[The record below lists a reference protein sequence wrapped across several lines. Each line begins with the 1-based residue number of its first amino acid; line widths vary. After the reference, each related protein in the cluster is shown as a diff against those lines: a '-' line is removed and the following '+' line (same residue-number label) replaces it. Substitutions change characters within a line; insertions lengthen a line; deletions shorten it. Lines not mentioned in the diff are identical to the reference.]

1 MNVAIIGSGG
11 REHAIALKLSESK
24 SVTNIYTIP
33 GNPGTKNIG
42 KNISIKPE
50 NQSEILK
57 FCTEQKIDLVVIGP
71 EKPLTDGLSDFL
83 RQNGFYVFGPS
94 KEAAR
99 IEGEK
104 SFAKNLMKK
113 YLIPTA
119 GFEIFTKDN
128 YEDAVKYL
136 QLANYPVVIKAN
148 GIAAG
153 KGVIIADTFED
164 AREALKEC
172 FINSSF
178 GSAGDTVVIEEFMT
192 GQEASIFA
200 ITDGE
205 KFVLLPAAQDHK
217 RIHDGDKGKNTGGMG
232 AYAPTPF
239 VTKEIEK
246 FVAEKIITPT
256 LDAMR
261 TEGKSF
267 NGCLYCGLMLTPNG
281 PKVVEFNCRFGDPE
295 TQVVLP
301 LLNGDFFELLYS
313 AAKGDVDT
321 ESVNYNNGSAIAV
334 VMASQGY
341 PDSSESGIEIK
352 GLEKFPKEDVH
363 VIHAGTKDIDGKI
376 FTNGGR
382 VLNIV
387 SAIEINDL
395 KLCKETVYK
404 AIPEIYFDGMQ
415 FRKDISDK
423 ALINKL

>member
-11 REHAIALKLSESK
+11 REHSISLKLSESK
-24 SVTNIYTIP
+24 TVKNIYVIP
-33 GNPGTKNIG
+33 GNPGTKNIA
-42 KNISIKPE
+42 KNVQIKPE
-50 NQSEILK
+50 NQKEIVK
-57 FCTEQKIDLVVIGP
+57 FCSEQKIDLVIIGP
-71 EKPLTDGLSDFL
+71 EKPLTDGLADLL
-83 RQNGFYVFGPS
+83 RQSGFYVFGPS

-113 YLIPTA
+113 YSVPTA
-119 GFEIFTKDN
+119 EFEIFTKEN
-128 YEDAVKYL
+128 YENAVTYL
-136 QLANYPVVIKAN
+136 HAVNYPIVIKAN

-172 FINSSF
+172 LINSSF

-205 KFVLLPAAQDHK
+205 DFILLPAVQDHK

-239 VTKEIEK
+239 VTKEIEN
-246 FVAEKIITPT
+246 FVAEKIIRPT
-256 LDAMR
+256 LDAMKI
-261 TEGKSF
+261 EGKPF
-267 NGCLYCGLMLTPNG
+267 NGCLYCGLMLTPQG
-281 PKVVEFNCRFGDPE
+281 PKVVEYNCRFGDPE

-301 LLNGDFFELLYS
+301 LLDGDFFDLIYS
-313 AAKGDVDT
+313 AAKGKINK
-321 ESVNYNNGSAIAV
+321 ESVHYNDGSAITV
-334 VMASQGY
+334 VLASRGY
-341 PDSSESGIEIK
+341 PDSSESGVEIQ
-352 GLEKFPKEDVH
+352 GLEKFPIQAVH
-363 VIHAGTKDIDGKI
+363 VIHAGTKEADGKI

-387 SAIEINDL
+387 SAINTNDL
-395 KLCKETVYK
+395 KLCKEKVYQV
-404 AIPEIYFDGMQ
+404 IPEIYFDGMQ
-415 FRKDISDK
+415 YRKDISDK
-423 ALINKL
+423 ALINL